1 MAQTGCMALL
11 SILDSYGCMALLNG
25 CMALLSILD
34 SCLYGKNSKE
44 PYTTAVYVS
53 DSHLSD
59 SQKRNKYSKE
69 PYTNKNTQKSHIQ
82 TFFI

>member
-11 SILDSYGCMALLNG
+11 SSLDSYGCMALLNG

-53 DSHLSD
+53 DRHTDGCL
-59 SQKRNKYSKE
+59 KYSKE
-69 PYTNKNTQKSHIQ
+69 PYTHKNTQKSHIQ